1 MRSPSACQW
10 AERYR
15 WRHVTGPFF
24 PNERFLLKQAMIP
37 RKVGHRRRTQVLG
50 KVAVKA
56 AESVAW
62 QREYR
67 FYPCGYG

>member
-1 MRSPSACQW
+1 
-10 AERYR
+10 
-15 WRHVTGPFF
+15 
-24 PNERFLLKQAMIP
+24 
-37 RKVGHRRRTQVLG
+37 VLG